1 MTAPAFQFLRIH
13 AHRASA
19 AYGLLAEAD
28 RVPSHCSHIE
38 HPNRPFWCLGSP
50 EEVQRELVSFMRQ
63 PQPVRPKS
71 GGVLYR
77 KARSDLRCFMDCVA
91 SYPVETNYFS
101 DASNDEKET
110 LKDWVRR
117 THGFMGDE
125 FGSHYVSSC
134 IHSDESHPHLHCYI
148 VGNASRLHPG
158 LRAEFEDGRRISDG
172 LDRIRR
178 YRGGVRAFLD
188 RYHSKVSCRY
198 GHLRKG
204 DCRLTPRISN
214 RRDYFR
220 FKESAEQSYQFHENE
235 LPQRLTFLDAERGK
249 T

>member
-1 MTAPAFQFLRIH
+1 MPAPTFQFLRIH

-19 AYGLLAEAD
+19 AHGLLAEAD

-38 HPNRPFWCLGSP
+38 RPSRPFWCMGSP
-50 EEVQRELVSFMRQ
+50 DEVQRELGSFVRT

-91 SYPVETNYFS
+91 SYPIETNYFS
-101 DASNDEKET
+101 QASDIEKNT
-110 LKDWVRR
+110 LKDWVER
-117 THGFMGDE
+117 THVFMGDE
-125 FGSHYVSSC
+125 FGPHYISSC

-172 LDRIRR
+172 RERIRR
-178 YRGGVRAFLD
+178 YRRGVGAFLD
-188 RYHSKVSCRY
+188 RYYSQVSCRF

-204 DCRLTPRISN
+204 DRRLTPRIPK
-214 RRDYFR
+214 RRDYMK
-220 FKESAEQSYQFHENE
+220 FKELTEQRNKLHEHAIPQNLIQPE
-235 LPQRLTFLDAERGK
+235 LDRGR
-249 T
+249 